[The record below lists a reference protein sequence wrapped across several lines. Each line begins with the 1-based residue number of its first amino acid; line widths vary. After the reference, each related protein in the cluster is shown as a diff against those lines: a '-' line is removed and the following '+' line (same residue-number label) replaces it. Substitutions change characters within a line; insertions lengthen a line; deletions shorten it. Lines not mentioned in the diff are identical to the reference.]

1 MDSRN
6 GSVSETP
13 LDAEI
18 GSFFDSAPPLKD
30 CDGIAKKLKDFIE
43 FNSPPPGKNLTH
55 LLVFNQ
61 VLAVLISK

>member
-18 GSFFDSAPPLKD
+18 ESFFDSAPPLKD
-30 CDGIAKKLKDFIE
+30 SAGIIKKLKEFIE
-43 FNSPPPGKNLTH
+43 YNSTPPGKN
-55 LLVFNQ
+55 
-61 VLAVLISK
+61 

>member
-1 MDSRN
+1 
-6 GSVSETP
+6 
-13 LDAEI
+13 
-18 GSFFDSAPPLKD
+18 
-30 CDGIAKKLKDFIE
+30 LKDFIE